1 MAEPSGPISQGD
13 VERYHDRALELADE
27 ARRIIVP
34 ALERGFSVQTKADA
48 SLVTDVDQAVERRMR
63 ELIAGWFPDHGIIGE
78 EYPATRPEGAFQW
91 ILDPVDGTDEF
102 VHGIPLFGAMLALHH
117 RGVPLVGVIDHPALN
132 LRVNAGVGLG
142 AYRNGQRL
150 RLDEGP
156 RDGSADR
163 IRLVLS
169 ARKNFTRH
177 ADDGHLFDSLTR
189 RFPNHRI
196 YRAAYA
202 HTAAVMGAVDGMV
215 AMHNHIWD
223 LAPSQVLIE
232 EAGGAYAVVRDVA
245 TPAGRLVSA
254 VLGKRAMVDRLKA
267 VFREHDGSG
276 C

>member
-1 MAEPSGPISQGD
+1 
-13 VERYHDRALELADE
+13 
-27 ARRIIVP
+27 
-34 ALERGFSVQTKADA
+34 
-48 SLVTDVDQAVERRMR
+48 
-63 ELIAGWFPDHGIIGE
+63 
-78 EYPATRPEGAFQW
+78 
-91 ILDPVDGTDEF
+91 
-102 VHGIPLFGAMLALHH
+102 MLALHH

-150 RLDEGP
+150 RLDEGL

>member
-1 MAEPSGPISQGD
+1 MRSIRRRGPT
-13 VERYHDRALELADE
+13 V
-27 ARRIIVP
+27 
-34 ALERGFSVQTKADA
+34 
-48 SLVTDVDQAVERRMR
+48 
-63 ELIAGWFPDHGIIGE
+63 
-78 EYPATRPEGAFQW
+78 AFQW
-91 ILDPVDGTDEF
+91 ILDPVDGTEEF

-117 RGVPLVGVIDHPALN
+117 RGVPLVGVIDHPALD

-156 RDGSADR
+156 PDGSADR